1 MKKLKILFIF
11 VCAFQLFYLLNN
23 RSNFEIEVLKD
34 PFSKNSGIIYAL
46 SPAVI
51 ESKNILTKYN
61 LPDFNLSND
70 LKKKENTYFYQR
82 SVEFNYPIRLKKDS
96 KFIFYKINEN
106 IFDSCELV
114 EEGTFIKLARCL
126 YE

>member
-11 VCAFQLFYLLNN
+11 VCAFQLFYLFNN
-23 RSNFEIEVLKD
+23 RSNFKIEILKD

-46 SPAVI
+46 TPAVI

-70 LKKKENTYFYQR
+70 LKKIDTYFYQR

-96 KFIFYKINEN
+96 KFIFYQINEN
-106 IFDSCELV
+106 ILDSCELV

>member
-11 VCAFQLFYLLNN
+11 VCAFQLFYLLNY
-23 RSNFEIEVLKD
+23 RSNFKIEVLKD

-61 LPDFNLSND
+61 LPDFNLSD
-70 LKKKENTYFYQR
+70 LKKKDIYFYQR

>member
-23 RSNFEIEVLKD
+23 RSNFKIEVLKD
-34 PFSKNSGIIYAL
+34 PFSKNSGIVYAL
-46 SPAVI
+46 TPAVI
-51 ESKNILTKYN
+51 ESKNIITKYN

-70 LKKKENTYFYQR
+70 LKKIDIYFWQR
-82 SVEFNYPIRLKKDS
+82 SVEFNYPIRLKKNS

-106 IFDSCELV
+106 IFDSCKLV

>member
-11 VCAFQLFYLLNN
+11 VCALQLFYLFNN
-23 RSNFEIEVLKD
+23 RSNFKIEILKD

-46 SPAVI
+46 TPAVI

-70 LKKKENTYFYQR
+70 LKKIDTYFYQR

-114 EEGTFIKLARCL
+114 EEGAFIKLARCL
-126 YE
+126 HE

>member
-23 RSNFEIEVLKD
+23 RSNFKIEVLKD

-46 SPAVI
+46 TPAVI
-51 ESKNILTKYN
+51 ESKNIITKYN

-70 LKKKENTYFYQR
+70 LEKIDIYFWQR

>member
-23 RSNFEIEVLKD
+23 RSNFKIEVLKD
-34 PFSKNSGIIYAL
+34 PFSKNSGSIYAL
-46 SPAVI
+46 SSAVI

-61 LPDFNLSND
+61 LPDFNLSD
-70 LKKKENTYFYQR
+70 LKKKDIYFYQR
-82 SVEFNYPIRLKKDS
+82 LVEFNYPIRLKKDS

-114 EEGTFIKLARCL
+114 EEGAFIKLARCL

>member
-11 VCAFQLFYLLNN
+11 VCALQLFYLFNN
-23 RSNFEIEVLKD
+23 RSNFKIEILKD

-46 SPAVI
+46 TPAVI

-70 LKKKENTYFYQR
+70 LKKIDTYFYQR

-96 KFIFYKINEN
+96 KFIFYQINEN
-106 IFDSCELV
+106 ILDSCELV

>member
-11 VCAFQLFYLLNN
+11 VCALQLFYLFNN
-23 RSNFEIEVLKD
+23 RSNFKIEILKD

-46 SPAVI
+46 TPAVI

-70 LKKKENTYFYQR
+70 LKKIDTYFYQR

-114 EEGTFIKLARCL
+114 EEGAFIKLARCL

>member
-23 RSNFEIEVLKD
+23 RSNFKIEVLKD

-46 SPAVI
+46 TPAVI
-51 ESKNILTKYN
+51 ESKNIITKHD
-61 LPDFNLSND
+61 LPDFTLSND
-70 LKKKENTYFYQR
+70 LEKIDIYFWQR

>member
-11 VCAFQLFYLLNN
+11 VCALQLFYLFNN
-23 RSNFEIEVLKD
+23 RSNFKIEILKD

-46 SPAVI
+46 TPAVI

-70 LKKKENTYFYQR
+70 LKKIDTYFYQR

-106 IFDSCELV
+106 IFDSCEIV
-114 EEGTFIKLARCL
+114 EEGEFIKLARCL

>member
-11 VCAFQLFYLLNN
+11 VCALQLFYLFNN
-23 RSNFEIEVLKD
+23 RSNFKIEILKD

-46 SPAVI
+46 TPAVI

-70 LKKKENTYFYQR
+70 LKKIDIYFYQR

-114 EEGTFIKLARCL
+114 EEGAFIKLARCL

>member
-11 VCAFQLFYLLNN
+11 VCAFQLFYLFNN
-23 RSNFEIEVLKD
+23 RSNFKIEILKD

-46 SPAVI
+46 TPAVI

-70 LKKKENTYFYQR
+70 LKKIDIYFYQR

-114 EEGTFIKLARCL
+114 EEGAFIKLARCL

>member
-11 VCAFQLFYLLNN
+11 VCALQLFYLFNN
-23 RSNFEIEVLKD
+23 RSNFKIEILKD
-34 PFSKNSGIIYAL
+34 PFSKNSGIVYAL
-46 SPAVI
+46 TPAVI
-51 ESKNILTKYN
+51 ESKNIITKYN

-70 LKKKENTYFYQR
+70 LKKIDIYFWQR

-96 KFIFYKINEN
+96 KFIFYKISEN

-114 EEGTFIKLARCL
+114 EEGAFIKLARCL

>member
-11 VCAFQLFYLLNN
+11 VCAFQLFYLFNN
-23 RSNFEIEVLKD
+23 RSNFKIEILKD

-46 SPAVI
+46 TPAVI

-70 LKKKENTYFYQR
+70 LKKIDIYFYQR

-106 IFDSCELV
+106 IFDSCEIV
-114 EEGTFIKLARCL
+114 EEGEFIKLARCL

>member
-11 VCAFQLFYLLNN
+11 VCALQLFYLFNN
-23 RSNFEIEVLKD
+23 RSNFKIEILKD

-46 SPAVI
+46 TPAVI

-70 LKKKENTYFYQR
+70 LKKIDIYFWQR

-106 IFDSCELV
+106 IFDSCEIV
-114 EEGTFIKLARCL
+114 EEGEFIKLARCL